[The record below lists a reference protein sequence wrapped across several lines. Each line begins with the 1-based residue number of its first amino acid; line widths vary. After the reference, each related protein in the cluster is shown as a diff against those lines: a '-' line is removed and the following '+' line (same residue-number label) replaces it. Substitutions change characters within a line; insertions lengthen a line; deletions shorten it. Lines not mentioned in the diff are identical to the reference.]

1 MRTKKY
7 LRIVLLCFVLL
18 FSIANIAKAENVQN
32 PFYLGLEAGFITKGN
47 YSRQASKLLQKQKKN
62 AYFTHDR
69 QDTGLAIRARAGVSV
84 PETKLNVGAML
95 EVGDLPSFYYY
106 DPDSYSVDT
115 YGQGYFYR
123 IMVDLDYFIFG
134 NAAEYYGLALSAGL
148 GRSGLFIESASDPGF
163 YDYYSGGSFET
174 GAKMLLKISDRIRL
188 NINAFYGFIV
198 LSDSN
203 ETSYR
208 AAQISAGTQIR
219 F

>member
-1 MRTKKY
+1 MKNRH
-7 LRIVLLCFVLL
+7 LLKIALFCYALL
-18 FSIANIAKAENVQN
+18 FATANIAQAEDS
-32 PFYLGLEAGFITKGN
+32 FYLGLEAGFIAKGN
-47 YSRQASKLLQKQKKN
+47 YFRQASRLLQKQKKN
-62 AYFTHDR
+62 AYYLHDD
-69 QDTGLAIRARAGVSV
+69 QDTGLAIRTRLGAHI

-148 GRSGLFIESASDPGF
+148 GRSGIVIESASEHGF

-174 GAKMLLKISDRIRL
+174 GAKLLLKISDRIRL
-188 NINAFYGFIV
+188 NINALYGFIV